1 MLVRQETQEY
11 SSHSCDPLRGVAISG
26 NVQKDPRGAVA
37 KTKFSRILKGKP
49 PLPRGLRK
57 LYGRNGTSSKTRE
70 VEVGKRA
77 FEEEGIM

>member
-37 KTKFSRILKGKP
+37 KTKVSRILKGKP